1 MELLRNV
8 IGGSNNSRLKKIRRL
23 ADAVEALEP
32 QFNALSDNELKS
44 KTDEYRKR
52 YAAGESLDALLPE
65 VFAQVREAS
74 VRVLGMRHFYV
85 QILGGIVLH
94 QGRIAEMKTGEGKT
108 LAATLAVCL
117 NALTGKGVHVVT
129 VNDYLA
135 KRDSEWMGKL
145 YAYLG
150 YSVGLVVHG
159 MEPNEKRASYASDI
173 VYGTNNE
180 YGFDY
185 LRDNMVIH
193 KSRMVQR
200 DLSFAVIDEVDSI
213 LIDEARTP
221 LIISG
226 AGDKSTDMYNTVDR
240 FVKTLK
246 FEDDFTIDEKLKAI
260 NLTEEGI
267 AKSEKAFGVE
277 NLSDIENT
285 ELNHHINQA
294 LKANNIMK
302 RDIDYV
308 VKDGQIIIV
317 DEFTGRLM
325 MGRRYSEGLHQAIEA
340 KENVKV
346 ERESKTLAT
355 ITFQN
360 YFRMYTKLAGMTG
373 TAKTEEDEFQGIY
386 GLDVV
391 QVPTNMPMIR
401 EDNNDIIYGTEPGKF
416 RAVVEEIR
424 RVHETGRPV
433 LVGTVSVEKSE
444 YLSRMLVRTGIKH
457 NVLNA
462 KNHEK
467 EALIVAQ
474 AGKKGAVTIATN
486 MAGRGTDII
495 LGGNPDFS
503 ARADMRRDG
512 FTEEMIEQA
521 VGHAQTDDEDIL
533 AARKRYAELLESHK
547 KTMQPEHN
555 EVVALGGLHIIGTE
569 RHESRRID
577 NQLRGRSGRQGDPGS
592 SVFFISLED
601 DLMRRFGGERV
612 QGILNSVNKDDDIP
626 LAFGLLTKQIEAAQK
641 RIEYRNFE
649 IRKHVLQ
656 YDDVMNRQR
665 EVIYS
670 QRRMVLTGADVK
682 QNIMDMLEMLIDGI
696 IPVYCPE
703 GLFPEEWDIAGMTE
717 YFHKIYLPK
726 NHELFKNDEIEK
738 LTREKAKGVILDMA
752 LKAYQQKEEEI
763 EKAGQSMREIERI
776 ILLRVVDQ
784 KWMAHIDAMD
794 QLRQGIGLR
803 AYGQR
808 DPVIEYR
815 REGSDMYEEMIGE
828 IQQDTVTMMY
838 HIKITSRPV
847 RQEAPKAIDPP
858 RRCLI
863 KAAIKSDEMRPARAE
878 AGKNLKIAVEK
889 KSRRSL
895 CYKSKKRNRYWQK
908 LKIWQKTSRRRWTL
922 RN

>member
-1 MELLRNV
+1 MGLIRNV
-8 IGGSNNSRLKKIRRL
+8 LSGSNDSRLRKLKKM
-23 ADAVEALEP
+23 ADAVEALELE
-32 QFNALSDNELKS
+32 FKALDDNALKA
-44 KTDEYRKR
+44 KTEEYKKR
-52 YAAGESLDALLPE
+52 HEEGESLDDLLPE

-85 QILGGIVLH
+85 QIVGGIVLH

-117 NALTGKGVHVVT
+117 NALSGKGVHVVT

-145 YAYLG
+145 YSFLG
-150 YSVGLVVHG
+150 YTVGLIIHDIPAD
-159 MEPNEKRASYASDI
+159 ERRESYGADI

-180 YGFDY
+180 FGFDY
-185 LRDNMVIH
+185 LRDNMAIR
-193 KSRMVQR
+193 KERMVQR
-200 DLSFAVIDEVDSI
+200 ELNYAVVDEVDSI

-226 AGDKSTDMYNTVDR
+226 AGDKSTDMYTTVDR

-260 NLTEEGI
+260 NLTEQGI
-267 AKSEKAFGVE
+267 AKSEKAFNIE
-277 NLSDIENT
+277 NLADIEHT

-308 VKDGQIIIV
+308 VKDGQVIIV
-317 DEFTGRLM
+317 DEFTGRMM

-340 KENVKV
+340 KESVQV
-346 ERESKTLAT
+346 ARESKTLAT

-373 TAKTEEDEFQGIY
+373 TAKTEEDEFIGIY
-386 GLDVV
+386 NLDVV
-391 QVPTNMPMIR
+391 QVPTNRPMIR
-401 EDNNDIIYGTEPGKF
+401 EDNNDIIYATEHGKF

-424 RVHETGRPV
+424 RVHATGRPI

-444 YLSRMLVRTGIKH
+444 LLSGLLIRTGIKH

-462 KNHEK
+462 KHHEK

-474 AGKKGAVTIATN
+474 AGKKGTVTIATN

-503 ARADMRRDG
+503 ARGDMMREG
-512 FTEEMIEQA
+512 FTDEMIEQA
-521 VGHAQTDDEDIL
+521 VGHAATDNEEIL
-533 AARKRYAELLESHK
+533 NARKRYAALLESYK
-547 KTMQPEHN
+547 KSMQPEHN
-555 EVVALGGLHIIGTE
+555 EVVSLGGLHIVGTE

-601 DLMRRFGGERV
+601 DLMRRFGGERI
-612 QGILNSVNKDDDIP
+612 QGFLQSVNKEDDIP
-626 LAFGLLTKQIEAAQK
+626 LAFGLLTKQIEGAQK
-641 RIEYRNFE
+641 RIEFRNYE

-665 EVIYS
+665 ELIYS

-682 QNIMDMLEMLIDGI
+682 DNIMDMLQTLIDDI
-696 IPVYCPE
+696 FAVYCPE
-703 GLFPEEWDIAGMTE
+703 GVFPEEWDIAGMAE
-717 YFHKIYLPK
+717 YFSKVFLPK
-726 NHELFKNDEIEK
+726 DFALFKKDEIETLTHETAKEIIRQTAQK
-738 LTREKAKGVILDMA
+738 LYKL
-752 LKAYQQKEEEI
+752 KEEEI
-763 EKAGQSMREIERI
+763 EQAGQSMREIERI
-776 ILLRVVDQ
+776 LLLRAVDQ

-808 DPVIEYR
+808 DPVVEYR
-815 REGSDMYEEMIGE
+815 REGFDMFEEMIHE

-838 HIKITSRPV
+838 HVKVTTKPV
-847 RQEAPKAIDPP
+847 RREAPAPIVKKVLDAKGNKVGRNAPCP
-858 RRCLI
+858 CG
-863 KAAIKSDEMRPARAE
+863 S
-878 AGKNLKIAVEK
+878 GKKFKNCCGMAK
-889 KSRRSL
+889 
-895 CYKSKKRNRYWQK
+895 
-908 LKIWQKTSRRRWTL
+908 
-922 RN
+922 

>member
-1 MELLRNV
+1 MGFFKDVLT
-8 IGGSNNSRLKKIRRL
+8 GSNESRIKKLRRI
-23 ADAVEALEP
+23 ADQVEALGP
-32 QFNALSDNELKS
+32 DFAKLSDDELKA
-44 KTDEYRKR
+44 KTDEFRKR
-52 YAAGESLDALLPE
+52 VADGESLDDLLPE

-74 VRVLGMRHFYV
+74 DRVLGMRHFYV
-85 QILGGIVLH
+85 QLIGGIVLH

-145 YAYLG
+145 YTFLG
-150 YSVGLVVHG
+150 FTVGLVIHDIQPD
-159 MEPNEKRASYASDI
+159 MRQANYAADI

-180 YGFDY
+180 FGFDY
-185 LRDNMVIH
+185 LRDNMVIF
-193 KSRMVQR
+193 KSRMAQR
-200 DLSFAVIDEVDSI
+200 ELNFAVVDEVDSI

-226 AGDKSTDMYNTVDR
+226 AGDKSTDMYNTANR
-240 FVKTLK
+240 FVKKLRI
-246 FEDDFTIDEKLKAI
+246 EDDFTIDEKLKAI
-260 NLTEEGI
+260 NLTEQGI
-267 AKSEKAFGVE
+267 SKSEREFGVE

-308 VKDGQIIIV
+308 VKDGQVIIV

-325 MGRRYSEGLHQAIEA
+325 FGRRYSDGLHQAIEA
-340 KENVKV
+340 KENVNV
-346 ERESKTLAT
+346 ERETKTLAT

-360 YFRMYTKLAGMTG
+360 YFRMYKKLGGMTG

-391 QVPTNMPMIR
+391 QIPTNRPMVR
-401 EDNNDIIYGTEPGKF
+401 EDLNDIIYATEKGKF
-416 RAVVEEIR
+416 RAVVEEIK

-433 LVGTVSVEKSE
+433 LVGTISVEKSE
-444 YLSRMLVRTGIKH
+444 ILSGMLTRVGVRH

-462 KNHEK
+462 KHHEK
-467 EALIVAQ
+467 EAMIVAQ

-503 ARADMRRDG
+503 ARSDMMLEG
-512 FTEEMIEQA
+512 FTDELIEQA
-521 VGHAQTDDEDIL
+521 GSHAPTDDEDIR
-533 AARKRYAELLESHK
+533 AARKRYAELLEGHK
-547 KTMQPEHN
+547 KRMQPEHD
-555 EVVALGGLHIIGTE
+555 EVVELGGLHIVGTE

-601 DLMRRFGGERV
+601 DLMRRFGGDRV
-612 QGILNSVNKDDDIP
+612 QGILASVSKEDDVP
-626 LAFGLLTKQIEAAQK
+626 LTFGLLTKQIESAQK

-649 IRKHVLQ
+649 IRKSVLE
-656 YDDVMNRQR
+656 YDDVMNKQR
-665 EVIYS
+665 ELIYS
-670 QRRMVLTGADVK
+670 QRRTVLMGADMH
-682 QNIMDMLEMLIDGI
+682 QNVMDMLDTLVSEALAL
-696 IPVYCPE
+696 YCPN
-703 GLFPEEWDIAGMTE
+703 GTLPEEWDVAAMTE
-717 YFHKIYLPK
+717 YFNKLFLPK
-726 NHELFKNDEIEK
+726 GKELFHSINVTSLSLEE
-738 LTREKAKGVILDMA
+738 AKEHILSLAHD
-752 LKAYQQKEEEI
+752 LYEQKEAEI
-763 EKAGQSMREIERI
+763 AEVGQNMREIERI
-776 ILLRVVDQ
+776 LLLRAVDT

-808 DPVIEYR
+808 DPIIEYR
-815 REGSDMYEEMIGE
+815 REGFDMFEDMIRE
-828 IQQDTVTMMY
+828 IQQETVMWLY
-838 HIKITSRPV
+838 HVKATSQPQR
-847 RQEAPKAIDPP
+847 REAPKEIT
-858 RRCLI
+858 
-863 KAAIKSDEMRPARAE
+863 PAPKKTLDSSGNKVGRNASCPCGS
-878 AGKNLKIAVEK
+878 GKK
-889 KSRRSL
+889 
-895 CYKSKKRNRYWQK
+895 YKNCCGRESE
-908 LKIWQKTSRRRWTL
+908 
-922 RN
+922 